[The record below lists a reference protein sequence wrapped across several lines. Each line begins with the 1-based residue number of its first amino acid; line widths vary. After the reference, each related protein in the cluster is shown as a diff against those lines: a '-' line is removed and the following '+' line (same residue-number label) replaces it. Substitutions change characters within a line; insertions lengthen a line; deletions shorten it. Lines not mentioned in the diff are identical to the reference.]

1 MVKSMKNTFALVSY
15 VKHEKKK
22 NENEKTKAKRETK
35 QQRNK
40 NGNPLCYI
48 LLFG

>member
-15 VKHEKKK
+15 VKHEKK

-40 NGNPLCYI
+40 NGNPLCYT